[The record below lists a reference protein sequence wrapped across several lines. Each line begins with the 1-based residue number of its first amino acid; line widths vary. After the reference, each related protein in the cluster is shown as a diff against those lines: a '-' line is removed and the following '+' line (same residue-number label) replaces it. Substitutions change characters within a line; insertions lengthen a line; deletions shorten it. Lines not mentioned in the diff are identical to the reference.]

1 MKTLFVAF
9 KGINNSSRLVLS
21 KLNVENKLYLE
32 NNRIVLCK
40 QISNILVK
48 NTYDRIIIL
57 GQRPLLKNKVS
68 LELKA
73 YKEKQEIE
81 TNYDLTNIYDTLKC
95 HDIIFKISTNPGT
108 SFCNCAYFH
117 TLSLIKNF
125 NLHTKI
131 IFIHI
136 PYIKNFE
143 NIDKFITCLENL

>member
-1 MKTLFVAF
+1 MNTLFVAF

-21 KLNVENKLYLE
+21 KLNVENKLFLQ
-32 NNRIVLCK
+32 NDKTILCR
-40 QISNILVK
+40 QISNALSK
-48 NTYDRIIIL
+48 NTYDRIIML

-81 TNYDLTNIYDTLKC
+81 TNYDLTNLYDRLKNF
-95 HDIIFKISTNPGT
+95 DIMFKISTNPGT

-117 TLSLIKNF
+117 ALSLIQNMKI
-125 NLHTKI
+125 HTET

-136 PYIKNFE
+136 PYVNNFE
-143 NIDKFITCLENL
+143 NIESFITCLENL